1 MILSTPARG
10 RHYARGPVME
20 NLKIERLEQLVMALL
35 DEVIALR
42 QSVPRKKDAG
52 RDTPYGFNL
61 TEEVRRFEAHIIR
74 DALLQTGGHQ
84 SRAARLLGIKPT
96 TLNEKI
102 KRFEIRCHF
111 SSAGQENLSQHPPVE

>member
-1 MILSTPARG
+1 MNLSTHSAG

-35 DEVIALR
+35 DQVIALR
-42 QSVPRKKDAG
+42 RSVPRTDAA
-52 RDTPYGFNL
+52 REAVYGFNL
-61 TEEVRRFEAHIIR
+61 AEEVRRFEANIIR

-102 KRFEIRCHF
+102 KRFEIRLPF
-111 SSAGQENLSQHPPVE
+111 SNPAQENLTQHPPAG